1 MSRASRS
8 DLFRHAL
15 EARRQSG
22 RGLLSQGLDL
32 LRLRFGE
39 GRLGPAEYY
48 FYRLFD
54 ARHDRSSRARFAG
67 YRLCRDIDQKLN
79 QRPWRALAND
89 KLLMYSLFEG
99 LRLPYPR
106 LRAVYSSPQR
116 HFPAAAALGTPAQVE
131 AFLRDPASY
140 PFFMKPLHGSY
151 GRGALSAVGLDA
163 GADGLMLG
171 SGDTLAVADAARTI
185 VDPRSRGYVL
195 QDLVRPHPRIAPLC
209 GQTASSAR
217 VVVLYDEQG
226 PQIFRSVWKLPTG
239 RNMSD
244 NFMHGETGNLLAVV
258 EPASGRVDRVINGVG
273 TRLREVPVHPET
285 GDRLEGLTLPDW
297 PAVRELC
304 LRSASA
310 LPGLGLQHW
319 DIALSDQGPVIL
331 EVNVEGSMD
340 LHQLAGAR
348 GVWDPPLQ
356 HSFRRAAPV

>member
-1 MSRASRS
+1 MTRAARN

-22 RGLLSQGLDL
+22 RGLFRQAVDVLK
-32 LRLRFGE
+32 LRLGE
-39 GRLGPAEYY
+39 GRIGPAEYY

-54 ARHDRSSRARFAG
+54 AGHDDQSRRRFAG
-67 YRLCRDIDQKLN
+67 YRLCREIDQALN

-106 LRAVYSSPQR
+106 LRAVYSSPRR
-116 HFPAAAALGTPAQVE
+116 HFPVATALGTAAQVE

-151 GRGALSAVGLDA
+151 GRGALSALGFDA
-163 GADGLMLG
+163 AADALRLG
-171 SGDTLAVADAARTI
+171 SGDSLAVAEAVRTI
-185 VDPRSRGYVL
+185 VDPRSHGYVI
-195 QDLVRPHPRIAPLC
+195 QDLVHPHPAISPLC
-209 GQTASSAR
+209 GQSASSAR
-217 VVVLYDEQG
+217 VVVLLDEQG
-226 PQIFRSVWKLPTG
+226 PQIYRSVWKLPTG

-258 EPASGRVDRVINGVG
+258 APQSGRVDRVINGVG

-285 GDRLEGLTLPDW
+285 GDRLEGLVLPDW
-297 PAVRELC
+297 PALRDLC

-310 LPGLGLQHW
+310 LPGLRLQHW

-340 LHQLAGAR
+340 LHQLAGAT

-356 HSFRRAAPV
+356 HSFRYAGPE

>member
-8 DLFRHAL
+8 DLLRHAL

-22 RGLLSQGLDL
+22 RGLLSQCLDVL
-32 LRLRFGE
+32 SLRLGE

-54 ARHDRSSRARFAG
+54 GRHDRASRARFAG
-67 YRLCRDIDQKLN
+67 YRLCRDIDRKLN

-106 LRAVYSSPQR
+106 LRAVYSSPR
-116 HFPAAAALGTPAQVE
+116 RRFPAAAALGNQAQVE

-151 GRGALSAVGLDA
+151 GRGALSAVALDA
-163 GADGLMLG
+163 AADRLTLG
-171 SGDTLAVADAARTI
+171 SGESLPVVEAARTI
-185 VDPRSRGYVL
+185 VDPRSHGYVI
-195 QDLVRPHPRIAPLC
+195 QELVRPHPLIAPLC
-209 GQTASSAR
+209 GNTASSAR
-217 VVVLYDEQG
+217 VVVLYDQQG
-226 PQIFRSVWKLPTG
+226 PRIFRSVWKLPTG

-258 EPASGRVDRVINGVG
+258 DPASGRVDRVINGVG
-273 TRLREVPVHPET
+273 TRLREVTVHPGT
-285 GDRLEGLTLPDW
+285 GDRLVGVSLPDW
-297 PAVRELC
+297 PALRELC
-304 LRSASA
+304 LESASA

-340 LHQLAGAR
+340 LHQLAGAT
-348 GVWDPPLQ
+348 GVWDAPLQ
-356 HSFRRAAPV
+356 QSFRHVAPA